1 MSIWCFEQMSGAVS
15 NEKTMTQG
23 WKTLDL
29 RTLFFFFLKYSVEFL
44 RNFRLMSTNVLRM
57 STPYAHILS
66 LALSWIFISSR
77 MHIQG
82 N

>member
-29 RTLFFFFLKYSVEFL
+29 RTLFFFFLKYSVEFQ
-44 RNFRLMSTNVLRM
+44 TYEYKC
-57 STPYAHILS
+57 TPYEYSVCTYTQSCSVMDIHFIQDAHTGKLH
-66 LALSWIFISSR
+66 F
-77 MHIQG
+77 
-82 N
+82 